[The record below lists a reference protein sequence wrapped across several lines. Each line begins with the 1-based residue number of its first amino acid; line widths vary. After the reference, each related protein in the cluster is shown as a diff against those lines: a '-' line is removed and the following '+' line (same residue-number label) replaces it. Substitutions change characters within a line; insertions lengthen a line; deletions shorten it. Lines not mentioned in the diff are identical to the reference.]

1 MGVGRKETSDP
12 VAAVAAAKSLQSCPT
27 LCDPRDGVCYISWV
41 EEEGERMLAGEDEAF
56 LFQS

>member
-12 VAAVAAAKSLQSCPT
+12 VAAAAKSLQSCPT
-27 LCDPRDGVCYISWV
+27 LCDPRDGVRCISWV